1 MGSRSA
7 WSLISTGGEG
17 LAGESYGGARDGRP
31 GARIAAAARPGR
43 TANPASPM
51 LTADQKSGELAQ
63 MGARAGGLSVF
74 SGVGGLD
81 LGARIAGLE
90 IELATD
96 QDAEALSMLAAAGGI
111 ATLAGNIDEVLAGP
125 LIRLW
130 GNRGSPRCLI
140 GGPPCTPFSHAGFWL
155 EDKRT
160 GKDPAGSLLTSYL
173 RCLEAFEPD
182 AFVLENVPGLAF
194 KTHDRFLK
202 HLIEKVHGL
211 GYRVTREILRA
222 SDFGVAQAR
231 RRLFIVGVRSKSPV
245 SLSGWPSW
253 PVRTSRWAIG
263 ALEEGTESEPDEQLR
278 EKYRDLL
285 PLVPAG
291 GNYLHFTDHNGYD
304 PPLFKYRGRYW
315 SFLLKLDPEKPA
327 PTVPAQR
334 ITYNGPFHWSNRHLR
349 VREIAR
355 LQSFPDWYAV
365 SPDVSIARRQLGNA
379 VPPLLAA
386 AVVWRVRQALGDVG
400 TETWPAA
407 LDEAAKPHASF
418 EEVSAAYPRPSR
430 EMHKSENPSAG
441 RLPEP
446 TPARSSL

>member
-1 MGSRSA
+1 LASESHE
-7 WSLISTGGEG
+7 GEP
-17 LAGESYGGARDGRP
+17 AHGRP
-31 GARIAAAARPGR
+31 DAGIACTSRPGR
-43 TANPASPM
+43 TASPAGSM
-51 LTADQKSGELAQ
+51 LTADQKSGELARVRV
-63 MGARAGGLSVF
+63 RAGGLSVF
-74 SGVGGLD
+74 SGLGGLD

-160 GKDPAGSLLTSYL
+160 GKDPAGSMLTSYL
-173 RCLEAFEPD
+173 RCLEVFEPD

-194 KTHDRFLK
+194 KTHERFLQ
-202 HLIEKVHGL
+202 HLIGSAHGL
-211 GYRVTREILRA
+211 GYQVTREILRA

-245 SLSGWPSW
+245 SLSSWPSW
-253 PVRTSRWAIG
+253 PIRTSRWAIG
-263 ALEEGTESEPDEQLR
+263 ALEEGTEPEPDEELR
-278 EKYRDLL
+278 EKYRELL

-291 GNYLHFTDHNGYD
+291 GNYLHFTDHNGHD

-334 ITYNGPFHWSNRHLR
+334 ITYNGPFHWRNRHLR

-355 LQSFPDWYAV
+355 LQSFPDWYSV
-365 SPDVSIARRQLGNA
+365 SSDLSIARRHLGNA

-400 TETWPAA
+400 TDTWPVA
-407 LDEAAKPHASF
+407 LDEAAKVHASF
-418 EEVSAAYPRPSR
+418 EEVTAAYPRPSEKKAEAR
-430 EMHKSENPSAG
+430 ESG
-441 RLPEP
+441 RASIGSPP
-446 TPARSSL
+446 GSSS